1 MAGVPAFAGTTK
13 LRMVAKGEHDGLKDG
28 GHNRTGSILI
38 TREIPSALRIFLP
51 RISPKKPIYFP
62 GDRTHLRHVKSVEN
76 LYPYIFPA
84 GIAIP
89 VGQLAH
95 PLTFRLTGGPHA
107 EL

>member
-1 MAGVPAFAGTTK
+1 MAGVPACAGTTK
-13 LRMVAKGEHDGLKDG
+13 LRLVSKGEHDGFEDNGLK
-28 GHNRTGSILI
+28 RAGSALI
-38 TREIPSALRIFLP
+38 TRHFPIRLRIFLP
-51 RISPKKPIYFP
+51 RISPKKPICFP